1 MTPLSPHTDHP
12 DLPELLQKVA
22 RGDSHAFKRLVDLYW
37 ERIYRNILVLARN
50 TEKAQEITQ
59 DILLTLWEQRT
70 QLAEIDNFMGYV
82 YRIGSRQV
90 ISAMRKKMLETESL
104 VREDLAETRNLP
116 ELQLEYKET
125 WQLIMQAIDQ
135 MPPKQQQVFRMSR
148 IDGLSHEEIAQTL
161 GVTVAAVKWHVSAG
175 LANIRL
181 HLSRYGGDKLF
192 LYLLLAD
199 ISLAL

>member
-1 MTPLSPHTDHP
+1 MTPSSPHTDHP

-22 RGDSHAFKRLVDLYW
+22 RGDAHAFKSLVDLYW

-59 DILLTLWEQRT
+59 DILLTLWEQRV

-90 ISAMRKKMLETESL
+90 ISAMRKKILETESL
-104 VREDLAETRNLP
+104 VREDFAETRNLP

-148 IDGLSHEEIAQTL
+148 IDGLSHEEIAQAL

-199 ISLAL
+199 IALAL

>member
-22 RGDSHAFKRLVDLYW
+22 GGDPHAFKRLVDLYW

-50 TEKAQEITQ
+50 TERAQEITQ

-70 QLAEIDNFMGYV
+70 QLAGVENFMGYV

-90 ISAMRKKMLETESL
+90 ISAMRKKILETESL
-104 VREDLAETRNLP
+104 VREDFAETRNLP

-135 MPPKQQQVFRMSR
+135 MPPRQQEVFRMSR
-148 IDGLSHEEIAQTL
+148 IDGLSHEEIARVL

-199 ISLAL
+199 IALGL